1 MPAEP
6 FLYDRHK
13 FNTRRGEKESEMSTN
28 RFLVIVIAVALAALA
43 ALTFREGIATRAVAN
58 NARPAHLISI
68 VTTDYWARHPE
79 LSQPAVRQAD
89 LSGTLVGP
97 LISIVATDYWARHP
111 ELSQPAVRQADL
123 TKTLAAPLI
132 TIVSTDYWARHPEL
146 MQPAAWQAEI
156 AGSGY
161 FANHSPKS
169 ITSVSTDYWA
179 RHPELRQPAGP

>member
-89 LSGTLVGP
+89 L
-97 LISIVATDYWARHP
+97 
-111 ELSQPAVRQADL
+111 